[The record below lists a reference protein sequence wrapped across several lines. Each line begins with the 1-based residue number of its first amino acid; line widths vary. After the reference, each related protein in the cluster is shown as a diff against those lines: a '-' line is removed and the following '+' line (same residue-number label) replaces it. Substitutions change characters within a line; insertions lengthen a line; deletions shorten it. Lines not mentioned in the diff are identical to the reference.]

1 MSVVHLMPWV
11 PYDGDDGDENMSFR
25 WLTRELRNSAD
36 AAWTASKPVTEPC
49 DHSDAPEG
57 ENVICDAR
65 NTYVRAVY
73 GCLIVTVGNGSA
85 RSIDFAATPEAA
97 WHVAEQAMAALVHLE
112 GFEQLTGPTI
122 PPPDDNTRQAW
133 EEAQK
138 LKELQTKMEAE
149 ARKMT
154 ENPKLLREIGLEMLK
169 KARAMGA
176 SVDEDS
182 TGERTGQ
189 YV

>member
-11 PYDGDDGDENMSFR
+11 PYDGDENMSFR

-57 ENVICDAR
+57 EDVICDAR

-73 GCLIVTVGNGSA
+73 GRLVVTVGNGSA

-97 WHVAEQAMAALVHLE
+97 WHMAEQAMAVLVHLE
-112 GFEQLTGPTI
+112 GYEQLTGSSLEFPT
-122 PPPDDNTRQAW
+122 PDTLQAYQEAQAVKAQM
-133 EEAQK
+133 EEAAA
-138 LKELQTKMEAE
+138 EAE
-149 ARKMT
+149 KA
-154 ENPKLLREIGLEMLK
+154 LRDPELMRQLGLEMLK